1 MKMKVILL
9 EDVKNVGEKGQI
21 INAKDGYAR
30 NFLFPKNLAIEA
42 TPSNLKN
49 LENTKRL
56 QDEKENEI
64 YEEAKKLEEE
74 LMKITIVLKS
84 KAGENGKLFGSIT
97 TKEIA
102 DSLEAEKGISI
113 DKRKFELEEVIK
125 SVGEYSVKIRLHP
138 KVAAKMNV
146 IVTEK

>member
-1 MKMKVILL
+1 MKVILL
-9 EDVKNVGEKGQI
+9 EDVKNVGKKGAL

-42 TPSNLKN
+42 TPTNLKN
-49 LENTKRL
+49 LENAKKL
-56 QDEKENEI
+56 QEEKEKEI
-64 YEEAKKLEEE
+64 FEEAKKLEEE
-74 LMKITIVLKS
+74 LMKITIVMKS

-102 DSLEAEKGISI
+102 ETLETDKGISI
-113 DKRKFELEEVIK
+113 DKRKFELDETIK
-125 SVGEYSVKIRLHP
+125 SVGEYSVKVRLHP
-138 KVAAKMNV
+138 KVVAKMNV

>member
-1 MKMKVILL
+1 MKVILL
-9 EDVKNVGEKGQI
+9 EDVKNVGKKGAL

-42 TPSNLKN
+42 TPTNLKN
-49 LENTKRL
+49 LENAKKL
-56 QDEKENEI
+56 QEEKEKEI

-74 LMKITIVLKS
+74 LMKITIVIKS

-102 DSLEAEKGISI
+102 ETLESDKGINI
-113 DKRKFELEEVIK
+113 DKRKFELDEIIK
-125 SVGEYSVKIRLHP
+125 TVGEYSVKVRLHP
-138 KVAAKMNV
+138 KVVAKMNV

>member
-1 MKMKVILL
+1 MKVILL
-9 EDVKNVGEKGQI
+9 EDVKNIGKKGTL

-42 TPSNLKN
+42 TPANLKN
-49 LENTKRL
+49 LENAKKH
-56 QDEKENEI
+56 QEEKEKEI

-74 LMKITIVLKS
+74 LIKITIILKS

-102 DSLEAEKGISI
+102 EYLETEKGISI
-113 DKRKFELEEVIK
+113 DKRKFELDEPIK
-125 SVGEYSVKIRLHP
+125 AVGEYSVKVRLHP

>member
-1 MKMKVILL
+1 MKVILL
-9 EDVKNVGEKGQI
+9 EDVKNVGKKGEI

-42 TPSNLKN
+42 TTVNLKN
-49 LENTKRL
+49 LENAQKHKEAR
-56 QDEKENEI
+56 EKEI

-74 LMKITIVLKS
+74 LEKITVVIKT
-84 KAGENGKLFGSIT
+84 KTGENGKLFGAVT

-102 DSLEAEKGISI
+102 EYIEKEHSLGI
-113 DKRKFELEEVIK
+113 DKKKFDLDEPIK
-125 SVGEYSVKIRLHP
+125 SVGEYFVKIKLHP
-138 KVAAKMNV
+138 MVNAKVKV